1 MAITQIKIDGA
12 AYPISDHRIVEIDDT
27 PASGSDNLITS
38 GAVYDA
44 IRTCDDTWL
53 NNELSNLF
61 PL

>member
-12 AYPISDHRIVEIDDT
+12 AYPISDRRIIGIDDT

-44 IRTCDDTWL
+44 IRACDDA
-53 NNELSNLF
+53 
-61 PL
+61 